1 MGWFKRRSEGRSQ
14 SGLAFPSDELIAAL
28 GAGATTSGESVDA
41 TSAMRMAD
49 VFTAVNIISELV
61 GSLPFKVYRQVGD
74 DNLPAEGH
82 RAYNMLHTAPNP
94 EQPAHRFWSTLTAH
108 MLLWGNAFVEK
119 MRDADGLV
127 SELWLL
133 HPSWVTVEWSQA
145 LRQKRYLVDIPNV
158 GRQTYD
164 SDRVLHV
171 FGLSTDGL
179 IGLSPIGQCR
189 EQLGIAK
196 SRERFEADVYAKRP
210 FLGGWIEHPS
220 KLNDPVSLGQ
230 SWTAIYAGQG
240 KDRFGT
246 PVLEEGA
253 EFKTYQAPLADMQF
267 VDAMQMSKTTIANIF
282 KLPPWYLGGS
292 VGNSLTYQ
300 TVEGNQLQL
309 ARHTL
314 APLTT
319 CIADFVSFDRG
330 IFPFSSWSG
339 KFDLGGLMRG
349 DSKARTDYYTAMDKI
364 GAILTDEIR
373 ELEDMPPL
381 TDAQRR
387 AQREEAEEAALANVP
402 APTDQ
407 PPGLPALPTGG
418 PLAAGMNGGT
428 P

>member
-1 MGWFKRRSEGRSQ
+1 MGWFKRRSESRAT
-14 SGLAFPSDELIAAL
+14 SGLAFPSDALIAAL
-28 GAGATTSGESVDA
+28 GSGATASGEAVD
-41 TSAMRMAD
+41 TSSAMRMAD

-74 DNLPAEGH
+74 DQLPAESH
-82 RAYNMLHTAPNP
+82 RAYNMLHTAPNS

-108 MLLWGNAFVEK
+108 MLLWGNAFIEK
-119 MRDADGLV
+119 MRDQDGLV

-145 LRQKRYLVDIPNV
+145 LRQKRFLVDIPNV
-158 GRQTYD
+158 GRQTLD

-220 KLNDPVSLGQ
+220 KLNDPVSLGEA
-230 SWTAIYAGQG
+230 WTAIYAGQG

-253 EFKTYQAPLADMQF
+253 SFNTYTAPLADMQF

-309 ARHTL
+309 ARHSI

-330 IFPFSSWSG
+330 IFPFNSWFG
-339 KFDLGGLMRG
+339 KFDLGGMMRG
-349 DSKARTDYYTAMDKI
+349 DSKARTDYYTAMDSI
-364 GAILTDEIR
+364 GAITVDEIR

-381 TDAQRR
+381 SDAQRR
-387 AQREEAEEAALANVP
+387 QQAEEAEEAALANQPPAIPPGVAVP
-402 APTDQ
+402 AG
-407 PPGLPALPTGG
+407 PP
-418 PLAAGMNGGT
+418 AAGMNGG
-428 P
+428 PAA